1 MIFKTGM
8 FNIAIRIH
16 VLLVIMCLFSACAPG
31 KHTQSGLQEP
41 TRMEKTPAE
50 PATLPEQQS
59 AEVVIPGLDDMQ
71 DSPVADPFE
80 PWNRAMFTFNDKLYF
95 WAMKPVIKGYN
106 WVVPE
111 DARKSARNFFYNL
124 EMPDRFISSVL
135 QAEIKAAGIELAR
148 FTINSTMG
156 VVGLFDVAKSMF
168 QLEPQTKDIGQTLG
182 KYGIGEGFY
191 LVWPFVGPSTARDT
205 IGTASDMYLSPWL
218 HVNIAEAAAALG
230 GFDYFNRSSLDSSEY
245 EELVN
250 SSVEPYAAL
259 KNAYIQYRRNIVK
272 NK

>member
-1 MIFKTGM
+1 MFFKSRING
-8 FNIAIRIH
+8 ISIRIH
-16 VLLVIMCLFSACAPG
+16 AILIMLCFFSACASG
-31 KHTQSGLQEP
+31 KHTQPGLQESD
-41 TRMEKTPAE
+41 RMEQTAGRSS
-50 PATLPEQQS
+50 TVSEQQPG
-59 AEVVIPGLDDMQ
+59 EVNIPGVDDVQ
-71 DSPVADPFE
+71 EVSVADPLE

-111 DARKSARNFFYNL
+111 VARKSIRNFFYNL
-124 EMPDRFISSVL
+124 DMPDRFISSVL
-135 QAEIKAAGIELAR
+135 QVEIKAAGIELAR

-156 VVGLFDVAKSMF
+156 VVGFFDVAKSMF
-168 QLEPQTKDIGQTLG
+168 QLEPQIKDIGQTLG

-205 IGTASDMYLSPWL
+205 IGTAGDFYLSPWTR
-218 HVNIAEAAAALG
+218 VNSAAAAAGLG
-230 GFDYFNRSSLDSSEY
+230 SFDYFNKASFDSNDY